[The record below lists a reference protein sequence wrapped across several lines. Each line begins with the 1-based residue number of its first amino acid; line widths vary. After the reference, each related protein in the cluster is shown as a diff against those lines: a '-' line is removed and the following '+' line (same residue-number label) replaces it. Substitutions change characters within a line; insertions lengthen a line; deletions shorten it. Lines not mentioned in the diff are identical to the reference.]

1 MMTRNATPTP
11 VRALVRAWMAMV
23 QEVAS
28 ANGHTGVRKLKV
40 FVECDPWL
48 EDEVRPADDFVTC
61 VDDADEAD
69 VCMTVVP
76 DTSHGRARHYRV
88 HFAGAGAFAGIEAS
102 ARLHLPRRRIVTF
115 PRLRPASSASAT
127 A

>member
-1 MMTRNATPTP
+1 
-11 VRALVRAWMAMV
+11 MV

-28 ANGHTGVRKLKV
+28 ANGQAGGRKLKV

-48 EDEVRPADDFVTC
+48 EDEVRPVEDSVTC
-61 VDDADEAD
+61 VEDADEAD
-69 VCMTVVP
+69 VWMTVVP

-88 HFAGAGAFAGIEAS
+88 YFAGTGAFAGIEAS

-115 PRLRPASSASAT
+115 PRLRPASSHSAT